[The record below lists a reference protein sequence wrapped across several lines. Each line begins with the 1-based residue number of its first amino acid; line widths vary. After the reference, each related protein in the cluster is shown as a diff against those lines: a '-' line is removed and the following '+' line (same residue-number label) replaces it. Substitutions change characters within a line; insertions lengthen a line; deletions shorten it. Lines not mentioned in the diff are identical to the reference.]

1 MEQCCGTCKYHR
13 TDDNGE
19 WVCTNDLSEY
29 YALETDYSDGC
40 VDWTG
45 RDETENFNE
54 KDGILI
60 IRYSAKRPIYERGY
74 EK

>member
-1 MEQCCGTCKYHR
+1 MEQCCGTCKFHR

-40 VDWTG
+40 MDWSV
-45 RDETENFNE
+45 RDETE
-54 KDGILI
+54 
-60 IRYSAKRPIYERGY
+60 
-74 EK
+74 

>member
-13 TDDNGE
+13 TDDGGE

-29 YALETDYSDGC
+29 YALETGYSDVC

-45 RDETENFNE
+45 RDEIE
-54 KDGILI
+54 
-60 IRYSAKRPIYERGY
+60 
-74 EK
+74 

>member
-1 MEQCCGTCKYHR
+1 MTGNNECCGTCKFHR

-29 YALETDYSDGC
+29 YALEADYSDMC

-45 RDETENFNE
+45 RDETE
-54 KDGILI
+54 
-60 IRYSAKRPIYERGY
+60 
-74 EK
+74 